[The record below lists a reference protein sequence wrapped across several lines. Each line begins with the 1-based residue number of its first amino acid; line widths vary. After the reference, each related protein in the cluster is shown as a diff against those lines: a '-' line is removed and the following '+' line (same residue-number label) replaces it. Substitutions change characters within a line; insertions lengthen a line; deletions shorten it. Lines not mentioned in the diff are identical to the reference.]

1 MPPEMI
7 PLSGNTYPIR
17 KQLKSLGGEFN
28 SAAKAWM
35 LPADRIAEARKLLD
49 NGRGEPGSQRGE
61 KPTSRGN
68 SEFDLQQ
75 FEELLRAQF
84 AILRSEVMFAG
95 RWDDDAERRIVELEA
110 KLKAKGRD
118 ISWVDRTIEEFRRK
132 LGEWNRN
139 WS

>member
-61 KPTSRGN
+61 KTTSRVN
-68 SEFDLQQ
+68 PEFDLQQ

-84 AILRSEVMFAG
+84 AILRAEVMFAG

-110 KLKAKGRD
+110 RLKAKGRD

>member
-1 MPPEMI
+1 MAPEMI

-35 LPADRIAEARKLLD
+35 LPADRIAEARKLLG

-68 SEFDLQQ
+68 PEFDLQQ

-132 LGEWNRN
+132 LGERKRS

>member
-49 NGRGEPGSQRGE
+49 NGRGEPGSRRGE
-61 KPTSRGN
+61 KTTSRVN
-68 SEFDLQQ
+68 PEFDRQQ
-75 FEELLRAQF
+75 FEELLREQF

-132 LGEWNRN
+132 LGERKRS